1 MVWLS
6 LFLLLH
12 TTSASTCLRNSR
24 NLGTPFY
31 PSPSFLF
38 TGFSDF
44 SQLTDIIRANYD
56 YWKEQNDRE
65 EDEKGNDDQEKKQ
78 GVAASTSAS
87 SVGGAAKDTLRE
99 ATEEEETTAESSH
112 RQLDDIPSI
121 DDEN

>member
-1 MVWLS
+1 MLATWGPHFIPALP
-6 LFLLLH
+6 LF
-12 TTSASTCLRNSR
+12 
-24 NLGTPFY
+24 
-31 PSPSFLF
+31 F

-65 EDEKGNDDQEKKQ
+65 DDEKGNSDQEKKQ
-78 GVAASTSAS
+78 GVAASASAS
-87 SVGGAAKDTLRE
+87 TVGGAAKDTLRE